1 MLVGFC
7 AAVAT
12 ITLGCRKAEH
22 GVPADA
28 QVEAPRI
35 PAEAGH
41 SPLEAGAPVREPLA
55 GFPSLLDLPAPE
67 ESKDKT
73 RLGCVAVPLGAR
85 ARRPLVVALHGG
97 SDRPEWACSAWRRIA
112 SEHAFVVCPRGPGNE
127 AGLAWYSPEDTRARV
142 ERAVAA
148 TRASFADWIADGPT
162 VLVGFSMGATQA
174 ALLARHDP
182 SRFPR
187 VVLAE
192 SAYAPEAAMSFA
204 RPWAAKGGERAIF
217 LCTTPGCVG
226 TYRNAA
232 KNVARLHVPARLVD
246 AGTSAHGMWDEV
258 VRAMRRDWPWL
269 VEGLAGWESFDPP
282 SEAAYPGKTE
292 FFPAD

>member
-1 MLVGFC
+1 MLL
-7 AAVAT
+7 AISAV
-12 ITLGCRKAEH
+12 GCRKAEH
-22 GVPADA
+22 GAPSDA
-28 QVEAPRI
+28 QVESPR
-35 PAEAGH
+35 PLVEASTPVEG
-41 SPLEAGAPVREPLA
+41 GAPARAPLA
-55 GFPSLLDLPAPE
+55 GFPSQLDLPAPE
-67 ESKDKT
+67 GSKDKT

-85 ARRPLVVALHGG
+85 EQRPLVVALHGG

-142 ERAVAA
+142 ERALVA
-148 TRASFADWIADGPT
+148 TRATFADWIADGPM

-174 ALLARHDP
+174 ALLAEHDP

-204 RPWAAKGGERAIF
+204 RPWAKRGGERAIF

-232 KNVARLHVPARLVD
+232 KNVARQHVPARLVD

-258 VRAMRRDWPWL
+258 VQSMGRDWPWL
-269 VEGLAGWESFDPP
+269 VEGLGGWESYAPP
-282 SEAAYPGKTE
+282 REVSYPGKAE
-292 FFPAD
+292 SFPAD